1 LDRLYWTVLLDRR
14 VRSRHQLTTLLV
26 RRLLAMRQVLLLL
39 LLELLLLELRRSFVV
54 LLFHFMR
61 PTLTR

>member
-1 LDRLYWTVLLDRR
+1 VLDRR

-26 RRLLAMRQVLLLL
+26 RRLLAMRQVLLMLLL

-54 LLFHFMR
+54 LHLHLR
-61 PTLTR
+61 PTLAR